1 MHGSFALQVGFSAP
15 PEQVFAAFADPGLR
29 TRWFRLPGSSKN
41 ATHALDFRVGG
52 SEVAANL
59 FVSGDI
65 EERLEYRSR
74 FHDIVPDR
82 RIVYVYEAHVDGL
95 RRWVSLVTVELD
107 AQGAGSR
114 LDWTEQYAY
123 LVLSGDAVQDTA
135 HLRGG
140 TRLLLN
146 GLSAVVE
153 PERYRGLS
161 KIRPDGA

>member
-1 MHGSFALQVGFSAP
+1 MRVDFSAP
-15 PEQVFAAFADPGLR
+15 PERVFAAFAEPALR

-74 FHDIVPDR
+74 FHDIVPDE

-95 RRWVSLVTVELD
+95 RRWVSLVTVEL
-107 AQGAGSR
+107 AAEGGGSR
-114 LDWTEQYAY
+114 LDWNEQFAY
-123 LVLSGDAVQDTA
+123 LVLSGDGTQDTA

-146 GLSAVVE
+146 GLSGVVE

-161 KIRPDGA
+161 KIRPDIG